1 MKALLGFLLFSIL
14 FLLLLIPYEAKSQ
27 EPLTV
32 QAFFFH
38 GMITS
43 ETSMQALK
51 YLDGKRSVYYLAF
64 DTPGGVIP
72 AGELVMDRMKE
83 LQKGGAKIRC
93 IAIGECMS
101 MGLYI
106 YNACD
111 TLSAYTD
118 AKFMFH
124 EAMAEG
130 QMTAS
135 DMRKM
140 IKELEQDQDRLDPP
154 LLARLGVTREAF
166 IEHRNKATEWTT
178 LDLIR
183 WAPKYPIK
191 VIQRGERK

>member
-1 MKALLGFLLFSIL
+1 MSRLLALLG
-14 FLLLLIPYEAKSQ
+14 LLLLLSSRTGAQ
-27 EPLTV
+27 TPLTV

-38 GMITS
+38 GLITS
-43 ETSMQALK
+43 SVAMDALK

-83 LQKGGAKIRC
+83 LQRGGASIKC

-106 YNACD
+106 YNTCD
-111 TLSAYTD
+111 TLAAYSD

-130 QMTAS
+130 QMTVR
-135 DMRKM
+135 DMKRM

-154 LLARLGVTREAF
+154 LLTRLGVTREEF
-166 IEHRNKATEWTT
+166 LKHRNLATEWKVE
-178 LDLIR
+178 DLLK

-191 VIQRGERK
+191 VIQREVVK